1 MNALTF
7 ITCGSVDDGKSTLIG
22 RLLLDSKAIL
32 SDQLANASNTSHRT
46 DAGQQPDLAAFT
58 DGLQA
63 EREQLTCSSSRSC
76 PGTPRGEGEGAS
88 LNFGVVAWTAV
99 GAWPGLVSWPGQPL
113 VRQPLMRQPLVRPRR
128 KTKPT
133 LKPQEA
139 SATPTDWGTRHPA
152 DP

>member
-63 EREQLTCSSSRSC
+63 EREQGITIDVLGVTLQRLHASSSL
-76 PGTPRGEGEGAS
+76 AI
-88 LNFGVVAWTAV
+88 
-99 GAWPGLVSWPGQPL
+99 
-113 VRQPLMRQPLVRPRR
+113 
-128 KTKPT
+128 
-133 LKPQEA
+133 PQA
-139 SATPTDWGTRHPA
+139 MCNTRATW
-152 DP
+152 